1 MPAKILYVVTQ
12 SEMGGAQR
20 YVRDLATAL
29 GRYDFTVGVAAGE
42 GGPLLTQLAAAN
54 IATFPLK
61 HLRRQ
66 IAPFN
71 DLTAVRELADLIKHW
86 QPDLVHLNSSKAGVI
101 GVLAT
106 RRSGTRCRVVYT
118 AHGFVFNEPL
128 PGWQR
133 ALYRTAERRSAP
145 GKDVI
150 ICVSEADRQSA
161 IAARIAPPGKLATI
175 HPGISAE
182 PASLPPQEA
191 RDRLRERGVPPHGL
205 LVGTIAHLYP
215 TKGLLDL
222 ISAAAQTVRQTP
234 ATFLIIG
241 EGTQRALLTEK
252 IRAAGLERSV
262 LLLGEIPDA
271 ARLLPA
277 IDVYASSSVK
287 EGFPYALLEAMLAAR
302 AIVATAVGGVPEMIS
317 DNQHGLLVPA
327 GDPAALAAA
336 VARLLRSPEERERL
350 SQAALN

>member
-29 GRYDFTVGVAAGE
+29 SRHDFMVGVAAGE
-42 GGPLLTQLAAAN
+42 GGPLLAQLAAVN
-54 IATFPLK
+54 VATFPLK
-61 HLRRQ
+61 HLQRR
-66 IAPFN
+66 IETFN
-71 DLTAVRELADLIKHW
+71 DLTAVHELADLIKRW

-101 GVLAT
+101 GGLAA

-133 ALYRTAERRSAP
+133 ALYRVAERRSASW
-145 GKDVI
+145 KDVI
-150 ICVSEADRQSA
+150 LCVSEADRQSA
-161 IAARIAPPGKLATI
+161 IAARIAPPGKLVTI
-175 HPGISAE
+175 HLGIGAAAGE
-182 PASLPPQEA
+182 RAPAEA
-191 RDRLRERGVPPHGL
+191 RDRLRERGVPPEGL

-241 EGTQRALLTEK
+241 EGTQRTLLTEK

-262 LLLGEIPDA
+262 LLL
-271 ARLLPA
+271 
-277 IDVYASSSVK
+277 
-287 EGFPYALLEAMLAAR
+287 
-302 AIVATAVGGVPEMIS
+302 
-317 DNQHGLLVPA
+317 
-327 GDPAALAAA
+327 
-336 VARLLRSPEERERL
+336 
-350 SQAALN
+350 